1 MSEEIQLIKAQKSGI
16 TVNTDVVF
24 SYPIH
29 THSYY
34 EMTLYMPF
42 DGCIRIN
49 GVPHYPNAPMI
60 SLIAPSD
67 LHVIEAADAQ
77 NARFIKIGFGS
88 ETLEKELR
96 TVFSSVFENLDE
108 TDGVIVIFNE
118 ILKRGDCKYSACLI
132 NALVADI
139 MKRGKIIKRTKADSK
154 LSCLAALVAKINTDF
169 HKDWSLKSLATELGI
184 TPQYLSRI
192 FRGAVG
198 EGFSEYLIRLRL
210 ERAGIYLKETNI
222 PVTDIAY
229 AVGYKD
235 LSHFMRSF
243 KRFYGMSPLVYRK
256 KLTDRNGKGNG

>member
-1 MSEEIQLIKAQKSGI
+1 MGEEIKIIKAQKNGI
-16 TVNTDVVF
+16 TVNTDKVF

-49 GVPHYPNAPMI
+49 GVPHYPKAPMV
-60 SLIAPSD
+60 SLISPSD
-67 LHVIEAADAQ
+67 LHVIEVKDAQ
-77 NARFIKIGFGS
+77 SAEFIKIGFGN
-88 ETLEKELR
+88 ETLEKPFQ
-96 TVFSSVFENLDE
+96 TVLSSVLENLDE
-108 TDGVIVIFNE
+108 NDGIIVIFNE

-132 NALVADI
+132 NALVAD
-139 MKRGKIIKRTKADSK
+139 MLQRGKVIKKTEAGGK
-154 LSCLAALVAKINTDF
+154 LSYIAALVAKINADF
-169 HKDWSLKSLATELGI
+169 SKDLSLKSLSRELGI

-192 FRGAVG
+192 FRNAVG
-198 EGFSEYLIRLRL
+198 EGLAEYLIRIRL
-210 ERAGIYLKETNI
+210 ERAGIYLRETDMS
-222 PVTDIAY
+222 VTDVAY
-229 AVGYKD
+229 GVGYKD